1 MLMEYLHMGQIRDI
15 NKAVLFSLLAAASMS
30 IMALFVKLAAPHTN
44 NNMTVFFRFTIS
56 FIYIAAIIVIKIAR
70 GQSFP
75 YKTQHLPLHLFRA
88 SVSVATMMLFYYS
101 LRYIPL
107 IDGNLLIMTN
117 ALFIPI
123 LGIFIL
129 KKITGGKH
137 WLAVLL
143 GFIGIALLL
152 KPGHDLFNP
161 LSLIALSAGLA
172 SAMAYIAIRA
182 ISRYDHPYTSMLY
195 YFPLAFI
202 VSGIISI
209 FHWQTPDLH
218 TSLLLL
224 CVGIFGTFY
233 QEFLIRASRY
243 ASSKII
249 SSLMYTSVVFSGL
262 FGFTIFGEIPDILS
276 AIGIVLVFAGCLLTI
291 KFA

>member
-1 MLMEYLHMGQIRDI
+1 M
-15 NKAVLFSLLAAASMS
+15 
-30 IMALFVKLAAPHTN
+30 
-44 NNMTVFFRFTIS
+44 
-56 FIYIAAIIVIKIAR
+56 VI
-70 GQSFP
+70 
-75 YKTQHLPLHLFRA
+75 
-88 SVSVATMMLFYYS
+88 
-101 LRYIPL
+101 
-107 IDGNLLIMTN
+107 TN

-123 LGIFIL
+123 LGIFIV

-143 GFIGIALLL
+143 GFIGIAFVL
-152 KPGHDLFNP
+152 KPGHELFNP
-161 LSLIALSAGLA
+161 ASLIALSAGLT
-172 SAMAYIAIRA
+172 SAMSFIAIRA

-202 VSGIISI
+202 ASGIISI

-243 ASSKII
+243 VSSKII

-262 FGFTIFGEIPDILS
+262 FGLTFFGEIPDILS
-276 AIGIVLVFAGCLLTI
+276 TIGIILVCASCLLTI
-291 KFA
+291 KFAY